1 MRTQKLQE
9 VSFLETLPHEW
20 LLGFKA
26 CQADLTRVLRG
37 RASMR
42 SSFGA
47 FSQLMIKWGGSIV
60 GGAIPCLVVLGS
72 IIKEA
77 EQAMEASQ

>member
-1 MRTQKLQE
+1 MPR
-9 VSFLETLPHEW
+9 EW
-20 LLGFKA
+20 ILGFTV
-26 CQADLTRVLRG
+26 CQADSTRVCVS
-37 RASMR
+37 ASMR
-42 SSFGA
+42 ITFGA